1 MTSKNREVT
10 LRYEEVNLAL
20 NGIVSIQNRVKTTN
34 RSWEET
40 LNLPNNRVITLRCS
54 TTEDQVVPHGLDND
68 FQAGLQNLFLAQ
80 GCPANNRVRFTIHAL
95 IQASGLDTSGR
106 YYDKALA
113 ALKRLKA
120 ANFSFEG
127 GWHDGTDWVTVQFS
141 LIERLTIKQTHRTS
155 AVAGDLV
162 EVQLPSEMAES
173 LRRGYVKSLNTTLL
187 RKLQQPAGRTL
198 YRLLDGI
205 RYATPG
211 EPLSVFETDLE
222 SWGRRCRLFDR
233 RADRIRDI
241 LNPAH
246 EALLKARYLTD
257 VQYFGRGTTQ
267 TLRYE
272 FASEIEVN
280 SPQLI
285 QRLEAAGIALKVGRQ
300 LIGAIGPL
308 EVASRL
314 TEALAIQESSSKGL
328 GAGFLV
334 QFIREPEN
342 YRSRTPPA
350 IKAAP
355 VMTGQPRLLLAE
367 AELEINHRASLL
379 RFLKMRLKRAP
390 SAAAV
395 QAIEALS
402 DAQAQALVASTTA
415 RPAHEALSLAESLLK
430 CVL

>member
-1 MTSKNREVT
+1 MSPKASEVT

-20 NGIVSIQNRVKTTN
+20 NGIVSLQNRVKTTN

-40 LNLPNNRVITLRCS
+40 ISLPNNRVITLRCS
-54 TTEDQVVPHGLDND
+54 TSEDQVVPHGLDND

-141 LIERLTIKQTHRTS
+141 LIERLTIKQTHRAS
-155 AVAGDLV
+155 ALAGDLI

-173 LRRGYVKSLNTTLL
+173 LRRGYVKSLNTALL

-205 RYATPG
+205 RYGTPG
-211 EPLSVFETDLE
+211 EPLKVFETDLE

-241 LNPAH
+241 LDPAH
-246 EALLKARYLTD
+246 EALLKVRYLTD
-257 VQYFGRGTTQ
+257 VQYFGRGTNQ
-267 TLRYE
+267 TVRYE
-272 FASEIEVN
+272 FASDIEVE

-285 QRLEAAGIALKVGRQ
+285 QRLEEAGIALKVGRQ

-314 TEALAIQESSSKGL
+314 TEAQAIQATSSKGL

-334 QFIREPEN
+334 QFIRQPED
-342 YRSRTPPA
+342 YRSRTPPS
-350 IKAAP
+350 AAP
-355 VMTGQPRLLLAE
+355 KPVKTTQPRLLLAE
-367 AELEINHRASLL
+367 AEIEIDHRDSLV

-390 SAAAV
+390 SASAI

-402 DAQAQALVASTTA
+402 DAQAQALVVSTTS
-415 RPAHEALSLAESLLK
+415 RPANESLSMVESLLQ